1 LPACDSRAKQG
12 ESLIIC
18 HSSLIMKYITT
29 INGNEYQVELLED
42 GRVLVNGEEY
52 DTDVETLGSGV
63 VSMIVNNRS
72 YEAAVASPERDQWEI
87 LLNGEIYQ
95 ARVQDERAYRLAKAR
110 GELDADTG
118 EVPTKSPMPGVI
130 VSVQVSE
137 GEAIVKGQT
146 LVILESMKM
155 ENELKA
161 TRDGIIVAIKTSA
174 GASVEKGA
182 VLVVVGD
189 AEEE

>member
-1 LPACDSRAKQG
+1 
-12 ESLIIC
+12 
-18 HSSLIMKYITT
+18 MKYITT
-29 INGNEYQVELLED
+29 INGNEYEIDLQES
-42 GRVLVNGEEY
+42 GQILVNGEPY
-52 DTDVETLGSGV
+52 QTDIQTLDTSNV
-63 VSMIVNNRS
+63 VSMLVNNRS
-72 YEAAVASPERDQWEI
+72 YEAVVDSPERELWHV
-87 LLNGEIYQ
+87 LLNGEVYE

-130 VSVQVSE
+130 VAIPVAA
-137 GEAIVKGQT
+137 GESIQKGQT

-161 TRDGIIVAIKTSA
+161 TRDGVVVAVKTA
-174 GASVEKGA
+174 VGASVEKGA

-189 AEEE
+189 EE